1 MQALTRRYNFAGK
14 TRFIPFMEFANH
26 HPGCRHTT
34 LRLEPCKATPALKQW
49 AQHLPAEGLAQGLQT
64 ASGSQPGGRQSG
76 AVPGGFDSAMAGESK
91 CAVWRAGEDVPAGQ
105 EVCYTYKPV
114 MLQDMALLWYGFL
127 QVGQSRC
134 ICVGG
139 PTNLS
144 P

>member
-1 MQALTRRYNFAGK
+1 MLPLVDFGNHYAGCK
-14 TRFIPFMEFANH
+14 
-26 HPGCRHTT
+26 HTS
-34 LRLEPCKATPALKQW
+34 LRLEPCKPKAPEKQDRPDV
-49 AQHLPAEGLAQGLQT
+49 AQPM
-64 ASGSQPGGRQSG
+64 
-76 AVPGGFDSAMAGESK
+76 SARAAKPQAAGESK
-91 CAVWRAGEDVPAGQ
+91 CVVWRAGEDVPAGQ